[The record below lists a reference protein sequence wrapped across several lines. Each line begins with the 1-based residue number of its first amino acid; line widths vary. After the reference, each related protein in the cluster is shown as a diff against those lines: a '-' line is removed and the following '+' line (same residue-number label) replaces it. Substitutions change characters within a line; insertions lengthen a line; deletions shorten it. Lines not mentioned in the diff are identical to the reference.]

1 MGGGAVLEAMA
12 ELCHHSEEVHVEL
25 FGVKLMP
32 NGELE
37 KCSFAYTSKILLTI
51 SLYPPKVN
59 YVQGD
64 RNTFASLLQVYMKLL
79 KVDMRNT

>member
-1 MGGGAVLEAMA
+1 MA

-32 NGELE
+32 NRELE
-37 KCSFAYTSKILLTI
+37 MCNFAYISKILLTI

-59 YVQGD
+59 YVQWD
-64 RNTFASLLQVYMKLL
+64 RNMSASLLQVYMELL
-79 KVDMRNT
+79 KVDMRNS